1 MKKTKRQRHGKSPRA
16 QRPAANPLTGKPA
29 PEYRKVTLLL
39 PSDLLE
45 KATRASKEGI
55 TPTIRQGLELVAAS
69 GAYEWLRAMRGKI
82 KFSIDLK
89 TLRED

>member
-1 MKKTKRQRHGKSPRA
+1 VKKTKRHGKSPRA

-29 PEYRKVTLLL
+29 TEYRKVTLLL

-82 KFSIDLK
+82 KFSMDLK